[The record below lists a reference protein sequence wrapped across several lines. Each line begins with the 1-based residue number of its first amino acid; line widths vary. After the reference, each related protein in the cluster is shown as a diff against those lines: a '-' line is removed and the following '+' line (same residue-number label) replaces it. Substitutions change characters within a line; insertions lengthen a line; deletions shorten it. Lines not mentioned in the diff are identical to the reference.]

1 MLKLTLSIFLLV
13 LIPSVLSESNAYFG
27 GDLIDF
33 DTNLFTNQG
42 LTSNSK
48 IIDLASSLE
57 TNSNLKRYI
66 IFGSGS
72 STELLDYA
80 NKVGRTASSS
90 NGFFS
95 IVVME
100 ESKAPFF
107 VARGYNIMED
117 FELDFHSNYVL
128 TDKQTDV
135 SQMENI
141 AQSKKIHEEQ
151 NTTGKDIRIAIID
164 TGVDFSNPDVQH
176 SLARDENNFPI
187 MLDADGQGII
197 LTNATFVANIDK
209 YDIIKNHTSKSL
221 SLFDN
226 MTSIVYAKPRN
237 EGVFLDVAQEG
248 DGTNLLV
255 YNSFFPYMGSSPL
268 LNGTLSDD
276 MKIGQ
281 NKRDYIESKSG
292 VYRLG
297 VVLQSFAGKAQV
309 VPVLVVDSEI
319 SGKYDTIIPD
329 LSTSWEDFIN
339 TENDITLDYDFDF
352 TDEQPIKLGSGN
364 EFLVYDFDDDGEY
377 DYSVGTVGAQVLD
390 IYGVINNEA
399 KIDENLGAINGTLLP
414 PIDHDGEFFGIMS
427 DSQRHGTASAA
438 TISSKGLHHYDIYNN
453 TKKFTLRGVAP
464 DAEIIPV
471 KALWFGDVVY
481 AWLWSAGFENNDNKW
496 KFSGEPRAD
505 IISNSWGVSNFP
517 NTDHGSGLDVLSLIM
532 NSLSIPGTFADD
544 YPGVL
549 MVSSAG
555 NSGHGYGTLGL
566 PNVSPF
572 ALSVGAT
579 TNNIIVGYGPF
590 KDQPRF
596 GNTTQHSND
605 VIDFSS
611 RGPSIIG
618 DPKPD
623 LMAIGAYGFTPSIVT
638 KMKEDSKQEPF
649 TLFGGTSMS
658 APIVSGSAAL
668 VMQSL
673 NDKSEDY
680 EPIRIKNILMST
692 ADDLYND
699 AMTQGSGLT
708 NADDAIKFTKGED
721 DIFIVYNDASYTN
734 IKEILEQPLQSINS
748 TKLGMDEIQIPTGN
762 IEQTSWF
769 GGRLTPGETA
779 STTFTIENP
788 TNNTLSITIQP
799 ENLELI
805 QTKSFEGSSEVH
817 VQDPILN
824 KSKVYRPGY
833 IKLNQLFSDNENA
846 TKKILNDSNLL
857 VLNSHFDFDSFM
869 NKTDTIYADDMK
881 IASLYLYDWDDKN
894 DDTEI
899 SSDELSLV
907 NRGGSWGTVQELRVT
922 EPSTKFDDV
931 PVIGIYSVPTKYSY
945 WSGNSKINSTSM
957 NYTLSGNIF
966 VKNSWED
973 IEINNNQNISNSWD
987 DINDG
992 NTVSVSPHS
1001 TLDVTAKIKTNDDDT
1016 PGIYHGFLTFKGEK
1030 HKVNVPVSYAVSIP
1044 VEKDKP
1050 VVILGSNSEST
1061 LYGNG
1066 YVKGAFDM
1074 SNRYMAGDWRQ
1085 FYFDI
1090 NDPTINS
1097 GAIELSW
1104 QNDDTNFST
1113 FMIDPNGK
1121 IIQTNM
1127 ESGVFGHFMNWPTV
1141 DWLGNTS
1148 FSQGGGFFPVKNKD
1162 DTSTVMY
1169 APINQTGTYTLL
1181 VHSTLFDGKELTE
1194 PVSLAAKF
1202 TTILPDNKKPEILL
1216 DISEYVNTSDKIIP
1230 EIIEPNLEL
1239 VKYFLD
1245 GNEIEYTSD
1254 GLDLSQIQSGKHDL
1268 KIYAKDILGL
1278 EQTKTYSFIVDN
1290 QQPELEIRSPQNN
1303 TVVSNNL
1310 SINIK
1315 VNDANLPD
1323 EKAIVL
1329 LLPNGERIKDKSVFN
1344 FDTSKF
1350 IDGQYKIEVFAKDK
1364 ALNESYQEIFF
1375 NVDHSIKDEKIILQK
1390 EPPKLENDLLLV
1402 LIPIVIAIIV
1412 GVFLAIRK
1420 KTQISKIEDK
1430 TH

>member
-1 MLKLTLSIFLLV
+1 MLKLVLSVFLLV
-13 LIPSVLSESNAYFG
+13 LIPSILSESNAYLG
-27 GDLIDF
+27 GDLVDF
-33 DTNLFTNQG
+33 DSNLLGNEI
-42 LTSNSK
+42 LNSNSQ
-48 IIDLASSLE
+48 IIDLDSLE
-57 TNSNLKRYI
+57 KNSNLKRYLV
-66 IFGSGS
+66 FGSGS
-72 STELLDYA
+72 GDELFSYA
-80 NKVGRTASSS
+80 NKIGMTASSS

-100 ESKAPFF
+100 ENNAPFF
-107 VARGYNIMED
+107 IANGYNVIED

-128 TDKQTDV
+128 SNEKTDI
-135 SQMENI
+135 SHMENI
-141 AQSKKIHEEQ
+141 ANSKKIHDAY

-164 TGVDFSNPDVQH
+164 TGVDFSNPDVRH

-187 MLDADGQGII
+187 MLDADGQGIV

-209 YDIIKNHTSKSL
+209 YDIIKNHTGKTL
-221 SLFDN
+221 SPFEN
-226 MTSIVYAKPRN
+226 MTSKVYAKPRN
-237 EGVFLDVAQEG
+237 EGVFLDVAQGG
-248 DGTNLLV
+248 DGTHLLV
-255 YNSFFPYMGSSPL
+255 YNSFFPYMGQSPL

-297 VVLQSFAGKAQV
+297 VVLQSFAGKVQV

-339 TENDITLDYDFDF
+339 TGDEITEDYDFDF
-352 TDEQPIKLGSGN
+352 TDENPIKLGSGD
-364 EFLVYDFDDDGEY
+364 EFLIYDFDGDGEY
-377 DYSVGTVGAQVLD
+377 DYSAGTVGAHVLD
-390 IYGVINNEA
+390 IYGVIENEA
-399 KIDENLGAINGTLLP
+399 KIDQHLGAVNGTLLP
-414 PIDHDGEFFGIMS
+414 PMDSRGEFFGLMT
-427 DSQRHGTASAA
+427 DPQMHGTASAA

-464 DAEIIPV
+464 DAQIIPV

-481 AWLWSAGFENNDNKW
+481 AWLWSAGFENTGDQW
-496 KFSGEPRAD
+496 KFTGTPRAD

-517 NTDHGSGLDVLSLIM
+517 STKSGSGLDILSLIM
-532 NSLSIPGTFADD
+532 NSLVIPETLDDD

-572 ALSVGAT
+572 GISVGAT

-590 KDQPRF
+590 KEQPRF
-596 GNTTQHSND
+596 GNTTQHSDD

-623 LMAIGAYGFTPSIVT
+623 LMAIGAYGFTPSSVT
-638 KMKEDSKQEPF
+638 KTKEDSKMEAF
-649 TLFGGTSMS
+649 NLFGGTSMS

-668 VMQSL
+668 VMQTL
-673 NDKSEDY
+673 NDKSEGYD
-680 EPIRIKNILMST
+680 PIRIKNILMST

-699 AMTQGSGLT
+699 VMTQGSGLA
-708 NADDAIKFTKGED
+708 NPNDAIKFAKGQD
-721 DIFIVYNDASYTN
+721 DIFIVYNDATASN
-734 IKEILEQPLQSINS
+734 IKEILEKPLQAINS
-748 TKLGMDEIQIPTGN
+748 TEIGFDKIEIPVEN
-762 IEQTSWF
+762 VKQTSWF
-769 GGRLTPGETA
+769 GGRISSGE
-779 STTFTIENP
+779 STSTIFTIENP
-788 TNNTLSITIQP
+788 TNSTLNITIEPQ
-799 ENLELI
+799 NLELI
-805 QTKSFEGSSEVH
+805 ETQSFEGNSEVH

-824 KSKVYRPGY
+824 KSNVYRPGY
-833 IKLNQLFSDNENA
+833 VKLNQLFPDNGNS
-846 TKKILNDSNLL
+846 TNTNLNDSNLL
-857 VLNSHFDFDSFM
+857 VLNAYFDFDSFM

-881 IASLYLYDWDDKN
+881 ITSLYLYDWNDKN
-894 DDTEI
+894 DNEEI

-922 EPSTKFDDV
+922 EPTKKFSDT
-931 PVIGIYSVPTKYSY
+931 PVLGIYSVPTKYSY

-957 NYTLSGNIF
+957 NYTLSGNVF
-966 VKNSWED
+966 TKNSWED
-973 IEINNNQNISNSWD
+973 IEIDGRNI
-987 DINDG
+987 
-992 NTVSVSPHS
+992 VSVLPHS
-1001 TLDVTAKIKTNDDDT
+1001 TLEITATIKTKET
-1016 PGIYHGFLTFKGEK
+1016 QPPGIYNGFVTFKGEK
-1030 HKVNVPVSYAVSIP
+1030 HTVNVPVSYSISIP

-1050 VVILGSNSEST
+1050 VVILGSNNENT
-1061 LYGNG
+1061 LYGSG

-1085 FYFDI
+1085 YYFDI

-1104 QNDDTNFST
+1104 KNDDTNFST
-1113 FMIDPNGK
+1113 FMIDPDGK

-1127 ESGVFGHFMNWPTV
+1127 ESGVFGHFLNWPTV
-1141 DWLGNTS
+1141 DWLGSTS

-1181 VHSTLFDGKELTE
+1181 VHSTLFDGSELTE
-1194 PVSLAAKF
+1194 PISLAAKF
-1202 TTILPDNKKPEILL
+1202 TTILPDNSPPEILL
-1216 DISEYVNTSDKIIP
+1216 TMSEYVNTSNKITP
-1230 EIIEPNLEL
+1230 EIIEPNLEY

-1245 GNEIEYTSD
+1245 GNEIEYLHD
-1254 GLDLSQIQSGKHDL
+1254 GLDLSEIQSGNHDL

-1278 EQTKTYSFIVDN
+1278 EETKTYSFIVDN
-1290 QQPELEIRSPQNN
+1290 QPPLLQIKSPQNN
-1303 TVVSNNL
+1303 ATISNTL
-1310 SINIK
+1310 PINIK
-1315 VNDANLPD
+1315 VEDANLPD

-1329 LLPNGERIKDKSVFN
+1329 LMPNGERIKDNTVFN

-1350 IDGQYKIEVFAKDK
+1350 IDGQYKIEIFAKDK

-1375 NVDHSIKDEKIILQK
+1375 NVDHSIEDKPIILQ
-1390 EPPKLENDLLLV
+1390 EESPNLENDSLLL
-1402 LIPIVIAIIV
+1402 LIPIAIAIIV
-1412 GVFLAIRK
+1412 GIFFVIRK

-1430 TH
+1430 TY

>member
-1 MLKLTLSIFLLV
+1 MLKLVLSVFLLI
-13 LIPSVLSESNAYFG
+13 LIPSILCESNAYLG

-33 DTNLFTNQG
+33 DSNLFSNQG
-42 LTSNSK
+42 LDSNSK
-48 IIDLASSLE
+48 IINFVDSLE
-57 TNSNLKRYI
+57 NNSNLKRYLV
-66 IFGSGS
+66 FGSGS
-72 STELLDYA
+72 TDELFSYA
-80 NKVGRTASSS
+80 NKIGQTASSS

-100 ESKAPFF
+100 ESDAPFF
-107 VARGYNIMED
+107 VASGYNVIED
-117 FELDFHSNYVL
+117 FELDFNSNYVL
-128 TDKQTDV
+128 TDNQTDI
-135 SQMENI
+135 SQMESI
-141 AQSKKIHEEQ
+141 AQSKKIHDVY
-151 NTTGKDIRIAIID
+151 NVTGKGIRIAIID
-164 TGVDFSNPDVQH
+164 TGVDFSNPDVRH

-209 YDIIKNHTSKSL
+209 YNIIKNHTSKSL
-221 SLFDN
+221 SIFEN
-226 MTSIVYAKPRN
+226 MTSKVYAKPRN
-237 EGVFLDVAQEG
+237 EGVFLDVAQG
-248 DGTNLLV
+248 DVGTNLLV
-255 YNSFFPYMGSSPL
+255 YNSFFPYRGQSPL

-297 VVLQSFAGKAQV
+297 VILQSFAGKVQV

-319 SGKYDTIIPD
+319 AGKYDTIIPD

-339 TENDITLDYDFDF
+339 TDDEITPNYDFDF
-352 TDEQPIKLGSGN
+352 TDEKPIKLGSGD
-364 EFLVYDFDDDGEY
+364 EFLIYDFDGDGEY
-377 DYSVGTVGAQVLD
+377 DYSAGTIGAHVLD
-390 IYGVINNEA
+390 IYGVIENEA
-399 KIDENLGAINGTLLP
+399 KIDEHLGAINGTLLP
-414 PIDHDGEFFGIMS
+414 PMDSNGEFFGLMT

-464 DAEIIPV
+464 DAQIIPV

-481 AWLWSAGFENNDNKW
+481 AWLWSAGFENNNDKW
-496 KFSGEPRAD
+496 KFSGTPKAD

-517 NTDHGSGLDVLSLIM
+517 NTKHGSGLDMLSLIM
-532 NSLSIPGTFADD
+532 NSLVIPGTLADD

-579 TNNIIVGYGPF
+579 TNNVIVGYGPF
-590 KDQPRF
+590 KDEPRF
-596 GNTTQHSND
+596 GNTTQHSDD

-623 LMAIGAYGFTPSIVT
+623 LMAIGAYGFTPSSVT
-638 KMKEDSKQEPF
+638 KIKEDSKQEPF

-668 VMQSL
+668 VMQAL

-699 AMTQGSGLT
+699 VMTQGSGLT
-708 NADDAIKFTKGED
+708 NPNDAVKFAKEEGN
-721 DIFIVYNDASYTN
+721 IFIVYNDESASN
-734 IKEILEQPLQSINS
+734 IKEILEKPLQSINS
-748 TKLGMDEIQIPTGN
+748 TEIGFDKIEIPIEN
-762 IEQTSWF
+762 IKQTSWF
-769 GGRLTPGETA
+769 GGRLSPGEST

-788 TNNTLSITIQP
+788 TNNTLNIKIQP
-799 ENLELI
+799 QNLELI
-805 QTKSFEGSSEVH
+805 KTKSFDGNSEVH

-833 IKLNQLFSDNENA
+833 IKLDQLFSNNDNS
-846 TKKILNDSNLL
+846 TTILNDSNLL
-857 VLNSHFDFDSFM
+857 VLNSYFDFDSFM

-881 IASLYLYDWDDKN
+881 IASLYLYDWDDK
-894 DDTEI
+894 DDNTEI

-907 NRGGSWGTVQELRVT
+907 NRGGSWGTVQELRVS
-922 EPSTKFDDV
+922 EPSKKFDNV
-931 PVIGIYSVPTKYSY
+931 PVVGIYSVPTKYSY
-945 WSGNSKINSTSM
+945 WSGNSQINSTSM

-966 VKNSWED
+966 AKNSWED
-973 IEINNNQNISNSWD
+973 VEINNQNISESWN
-987 DINDG
+987 DISNDG
-992 NTVSVSPHS
+992 KIVSVSPHS
-1001 TLDVTAKIKTNDDDT
+1001 TSEITAVIKTKDNQK
-1016 PGIYHGFLTFKGEK
+1016 PGIYQGFITFKGEE
-1030 HKVNVPVSYAVSIP
+1030 HTVNVPVSYAVSIS

-1050 VVILGSNSEST
+1050 IVILGSKNEST
-1061 LYGNG
+1061 LYGTG

-1085 FYFDI
+1085 YYFDI
-1090 NDPTINS
+1090 DDPTINS

-1104 QNDDTNFST
+1104 ENDDTNFST

-1121 IIQTNM
+1121 IIQTNVD
-1127 ESGVFGHFMNWPTV
+1127 SGVFGHFLNWPTV
-1141 DWLGNTS
+1141 DWLGSTS

-1162 DTSTVMY
+1162 NTSTVMF
-1169 APINQTGTYTLL
+1169 APINQTGTYSLL
-1181 VHSTLFDGKELTE
+1181 IHSTLFDGSKLTE
-1194 PVSLAAKF
+1194 AVSVAAKF
-1202 TTILPDNKKPEILL
+1202 TTILPDNSPPEILL
-1216 DISEYVNTSDKIIP
+1216 SIPEYVNTSNKIIP
-1230 EIIEPNLEL
+1230 EIIEANLEY

-1245 GNEIEYTSD
+1245 GNEIEYSPE
-1254 GLDLSQIQSGKHDL
+1254 GLDLTEIQSGNHEL

-1290 QQPELEIRSPQNN
+1290 LPPKLQIKSPQNN
-1303 TVVSNNL
+1303 TIVSNTL
-1310 SINIK
+1310 PINIK
-1315 VNDANLPD
+1315 VDDANLLD
-1323 EKAIVL
+1323 ENAFVIL
-1329 LLPNGERIKDKSVFN
+1329 MPNGERIKDKSVFN
-1344 FDTSKF
+1344 FDTSK
-1350 IDGQYKIEVFAKDK
+1350 ITNGQHKIEIFAKDK
-1364 ALNESYQEIFF
+1364 ALNQEYTEIFF
-1375 NVDHSIKDEKIILQK
+1375 YVDHSLKDEPVVSQEEFNVQDNFLFI
-1390 EPPKLENDLLLV
+1390 
-1402 LIPIVIAIIV
+1402 LIPISIAIIV
-1412 GVFLAIRK
+1412 GIFFAIRK
-1420 KTQISKIEDK
+1420 KTHISKVEDK